1 METGVEPSHKPES
14 RFMDVNGLRLHY
26 VDWGNPSAPPL
37 VLLHGHGSNLH
48 TFDQLADRLRRD
60 WRVIA
65 LDQRGHGDSD
75 WASDGYDGERFVADF
90 TDFASA
96 AGLGRFSLLGH
107 SMGGLVAMAYAAANP
122 EAVERLVIVDIGPE
136 IGREGTE
143 SVRRQTVE
151 APEEFDS
158 LEDVYSFLRAADPE
172 PPDGML
178 RYRAKYGARRF
189 ENGKWGWKYD
199 RALRSPS
206 GQSRLPDPE
215 VLWAALASIPCPTL
229 VVRGERSQV
238 LDAAVADR
246 MERTLP
252 HGRSVEV
259 ENAGHRI
266 TLDNLDGLE
275 REVRAFLSE
284 APPTLA

>member
-1 METGVEPSHKPES
+1 METGIEPSITPES
-14 RFMDVNGLRLHY
+14 RFADVNGLRLHY
-26 VDWGNPSAPPL
+26 VDWGNEPAPPL
-37 VLLHGHGSNLH
+37 VLLHGHGSNVH
-48 TFDQLADRLRRD
+48 TFDQLADRLRRE
-60 WRVIA
+60 WRIIA

-75 WASDGYDGERFVADF
+75 WADDYDGEHFVADF
-90 TDFASA
+90 QAFTSA
-96 AGLGRFSLLGH
+96 VGLERFSLLGH

-122 EAVERLVIVDIGPE
+122 DAVERLVIVDIGPE
-136 IGREGTE
+136 IARGGTE

-158 LEDVYSFLRAADPE
+158 LEDVYAFLRASDPE
-172 PPDGML
+172 PPDDML
-178 RYRAKYGARRF
+178 RYRAKHGARQL

-206 GQSRLPDPE
+206 GESRLPDPE
-215 VLWAALASIPCPTL
+215 LLWAALASIPCPTL
-229 VVRGERSQV
+229 VVRGERSEI
-238 LDAAVADR
+238 LDAAVAER

-252 HGRSVEV
+252 QGRYVEV

-275 REVRAFLSE
+275 REVRAFL
-284 APPTLA
+284 AGP

>member
-1 METGVEPSHKPES
+1 METSVEPSLTPES
-14 RFMDVNGLRLHY
+14 HAVDVNGLRLHY

-37 VLLHGHGSNLH
+37 VLLHGHGSNVH
-48 TFDQLADRLRRD
+48 TFDQLADRLRHD
-60 WRVIA
+60 WRITA

-75 WASDGYDGERFVADF
+75 WADDYAGEHFVADF
-90 TDFASA
+90 AGFASA
-96 AGLGRFSLLGH
+96 VGLERFSLLGH

-122 EAVERLVIVDIGPE
+122 DAVERLVIVDIGPE
-136 IGREGTE
+136 VGREGAE

-158 LEDVYSFLRAADPE
+158 LEDVYAFLRASDPE
-172 PPDGML
+172 PPDDML
-178 RYRAKYGARRF
+178 RYRAKHGARQL

-199 RALRSPS
+199 RALRSAS
-206 GQSRLPDPE
+206 GESRLPDPE
-215 VLWAALASIPCPTL
+215 LLWAALASISCPTL

-238 LDAAVADR
+238 LDAAVAER

-252 HGRSVEV
+252 RGRRVEV

-275 REVRAFLSE
+275 REVRAFLAE
-284 APPTLA
+284 P